1 MNEYMVTYT
10 CVDEPGTFT
19 QIVVDRTE
27 AAAKKFFK
35 STAKEA
41 GRKFLSIALV
51 KTGVLSTKRN
61 ERETL
66 EIIRQLVADLGPQSY
81 LGTAFDGCFD
91 DAEINIEDD
100 LAFSMKA
107 RYEFA
112 KGKVEELETQL
123 KKAKQNI
130 QVLIKR
136 YDERDAAFERMSS
149 MVLPADDLEDLRQL
163 VAAQVNE
170 AKEKAKVES
179 VTIIQFAKTP
189 DAPEFKEAVN
199 MYDHYTSTAAYYQ
212 KILDRIV
219 NIQGMNRKENIL

>member
-100 LAFSMKA
+100 LAFSM
-107 RYEFA
+107 RLTLML
-112 KGKVEELETQL
+112 GISTVPIMPVPDT
-123 KKAKQNI
+123 
-130 QVLIKR
+130 
-136 YDERDAAFERMSS
+136 S
-149 MVLPADDLEDLRQL
+149 RQ
-163 VAAQVNE
+163 A
-170 AKEKAKVES
+170 
-179 VTIIQFAKTP
+179 
-189 DAPEFKEAVN
+189 
-199 MYDHYTSTAAYYQ
+199 
-212 KILDRIV
+212 
-219 NIQGMNRKENIL
+219 